1 MNTGCCIAMLNHYIL
16 HLKVILH
23 LMFTM
28 WNMNKISNDVFT
40 VSANGLIGIQPMKK
54 HLLQKIY
61 YQKEYLE
68 YLN

>member
-16 HLKVILH
+16 HLKLVLH
-23 LMFTM
+23 CMLTN
-28 WNMNKISNDVFT
+28 WNLKKNSNNVFI
-40 VSANGLIGIQPMKK
+40 VPANAHVGIQPMKK